1 MQSQVVKSIII
12 SDIYTK
18 PVSLSETSFH
28 PVASSYKYVS
38 VIVPIAVPKPYTY
51 IVPDHLLKDIQ
62 LGVRVE
68 VQFGR
73 NKLYS
78 ALVIGLLEEL
88 PEQVNP
94 KPILSIIDKEPV
106 IFAEQIE
113 TWKWISS
120 YYACTI
126 GEVMNAALP
135 SGMRLSSETRVVL
148 SPIFDG
154 DYDGFNDKEYM
165 IAEALSIQQELSINE
180 IRDILEQK
188 TVYPLINRLL
198 QRKII
203 YLKEELI
210 ERYKPKAVSCVRLQE
225 PYASAS
231 AMLEIAFEKL
241 SRSDRQ
247 VEAMMAF
254 LQLSQR
260 QEFVRCQEVYKKAD
274 VDLAVLKAM
283 QKKGVLEIYKKEV
296 SRIGGYEEDL
306 VDLTEL
312 SEQQQRILSELQT
325 REEKAVSLIHG
336 VTGSGKTRVYVELIN
351 QALERGEQVLYL
363 LPEIALTAQL
373 TSRLQKIFGDQIA
386 VYHSRMNNPERVEV
400 WQNVLKGKP
409 IVMGARSGLFLPF
422 KNLKLIIVDEEHDPS
437 FKQMDPAPRYNA
449 RDLAVYLG
457 HIYDAKVILGTA
469 TPSLESF
476 FNAKS
481 GKYQFLSMPERFGG
495 IELPEMVVVNLR
507 DELKKQKMQSHFSSV
522 LMEEMKAAL
531 GRGEQIILFK
541 NRRGYAPT
549 MRCTACD
556 WHSGCINCD
565 VSLTYHKHFNKLR
578 CHYCGYQTALP
589 SDCPACGS
597 KELSIQGY
605 GTEKIEDELQIFLP
619 DIKIGRL
626 DFDTVKGK
634 DSHARIIND
643 FEEQRTQVLIGTQM
657 VTKGLDFDNVA
668 IVGILSADHLF
679 QFPDFR
685 ATERAFQL
693 MLQVSGRAGRKN
705 KRGKVIIQA
714 FNPGHPV
721 IREVLNNDYDA
732 FFTRESMERR
742 EFQYPPYHRLI
753 KITLKHRS
761 PQLLNE
767 AAKAYAKAM
776 REQLGGQI
784 IGPAVPSIPRVRS
797 YFILDF
803 LIKMDKNTKKAA
815 RIKQIVRQ
823 NIHLVKSMQGFS
835 TVRFNVDV
843 DPM

>member
-1 MQSQVVKSIII
+1 
-12 SDIYTK
+12 
-18 PVSLSETSFH
+18 
-28 PVASSYKYVS
+28 
-38 VIVPIAVPKPYTY
+38 
-51 IVPDHLLKDIQ
+51 
-62 LGVRVE
+62 
-68 VQFGR
+68 
-73 NKLYS
+73 
-78 ALVIGLLEEL
+78 
-88 PEQVNP
+88 
-94 KPILSIIDKEPV
+94 
-106 IFAEQIE
+106 
-113 TWKWISS
+113 
-120 YYACTI
+120 
-126 GEVMNAALP
+126 MNAALP

-165 IAEALSIQQELSINE
+165 IAEALSIQQELSISD

-203 YLKEELI
+203 YLKEELV
-210 ERYKPKAVSCVRLQE
+210 ERYKPKEVSCVRLQE

-260 QEFVRCQEVYKKAD
+260 QEFVRCQEVYKKAN
-274 VDLAVLKAM
+274 VDLGVLKAM

-312 SEQQQRILSELQT
+312 SDQQQQILAEIKPKT
-325 REEKAVSLIHG
+325 EKAVSLIHG

-351 QALERGEQVLYL
+351 QTLAKGEQVLYL

-373 TSRLQKIFGDQIA
+373 VSRLQKIFGDEIA

-400 WQNVLKGKP
+400 WQNVLNGKP

-437 FKQMDPAPRYNA
+437 FKQVDPAPRYNA

-457 HIYDAKVILGTA
+457 YIYNAKVILGTA

-476 FNAKS
+476 YNGKS
-481 GKYQFLSMPERFGG
+481 GKYQLLSMPERFGG

-507 DELKKQKMQSHFSSV
+507 DELKQQKMQSHFSSV

-531 GRGEQIILFK
+531 ERGEQVILFK

-589 SDCPACGS
+589 TDCPACGS
-597 KELSIQGY
+597 RELTIQGY

-619 DIKIGRL
+619 ETKIGRL

-634 DSHARIIND
+634 DAHARIIND

-657 VTKGLDFDNVA
+657 VTKGLDFDNVG

-693 MLQVSGRAGRKN
+693 MLQVSGRAGRKH

-714 FNPGHPV
+714 FNPAHPV
-721 IREVLNNDYDA
+721 IREVLTNDYNA

-742 EFQYPPYHRLI
+742 EFQYPPYYRLI

-761 PQLLNE
+761 PQVLNE
-767 AAKAYAKAM
+767 AAKAYAMEM
-776 REQLGGQI
+776 RTKLGEQI
-784 IGPAVPSIPRVRS
+784 IGPAIPSVPRVRN
-797 YFILDF
+797 YYILDF
-803 LIKMDKNTKKAA
+803 LIKMDKDSKKAA
-815 RIKQIVRQ
+815 RIKHIIREK
-823 NIHLVKSMQGFS
+823 IDLVKSMKGFS
-835 TVRFNVDV
+835 TVRFNIDV
-843 DPM
+843 DPS